1 MSNQEHRRFFNA
13 DFLIILRYRTH
24 LDFTRLQILFK
35 SFDKYF
41 KKFRNGVLS
50 IATKKNELDLLLI
63 DSNELVM
70 ITSLHDSIQ
79 AIAT

>member
-24 LDFTRLQILFK
+24 LDFIRLQILFK

-50 IATKKNELDLLLI
+50 IATKNK
-63 DSNELVM
+63 
-70 ITSLHDSIQ
+70 
-79 AIAT
+79 